1 MYITGMS
8 TEHCTIFSVISGLHD
23 STTDFYCTQPLYY
36 RTPKSTGLITDLLR
50 GKKVVSNSFSY
61 VKVLLLL
68 PYTLAAMRKINSSME
83 VVADKPLMYCN

>member
-8 TEHCTIFSVISGLHD
+8 TEHCTIFSVISGHSITVHQNLLD
-23 STTDFYCTQPLYY
+23 SSRTYY
-36 RTPKSTGLITDLLR
+36 VE
-50 GKKVVSNSFSY
+50 KVVSNSFSY

-68 PYTLAAMRKINSSME
+68 PYTLAAMRKINSLME

>member
-23 STTDFYCTQPLYY
+23 LTTDFYCTQPLYY
-36 RTPKSTGLITDLLR
+36 CTPKSTGLITDLLCE
-50 GKKVVSNSFSY
+50 KVVSNSFSY

-68 PYTLAAMRKINSSME
+68 PYTLAAMRKINSLME